1 MICPNLND
9 PEVKAKFD
17 QLLSLVPEYAYYLWD
32 KYEGEVPA
40 KYYNLS
46 NVLMDMPGLSTQVP
60 SITPSVTT
68 VEQKLEKFLSN
79 FGFTTEQLDGLKEA
93 TGYSIIGATDF
104 LEKTILVDKN
114 KIELSYTKEAAY
126 AIFNL
131 LGRKNLLRKDLIAS
145 ISLLP
150 EYDSLKSIYINSKL
164 ADYQIRE
171 LVAIDYLRT
180 KLFEAHKE
188 ALKTDNKAVSK
199 DVTAKNSLE
208 YTILK
213 IKQWWSGIVRK
224 YLKSYKLNQIENA
237 FNQIANDV
245 INDNTRLF
253 NPSVTTTYKKLEV
266 TGKQKEINDFLL
278 SLGVINSGSLALN
291 RQGTLT
297 RQSLNDLDY
306 FVPYYSKFGLF
317 EKIAEKYPNIEY
329 SEPYAG
335 VMGNRSLTLSAK
347 IGDVKIDFF
356 LPTNL
361 EESNKNKVVTIDG
374 VKYHHWK
381 NIFDAKIR
389 IGSKKHL
396 TDLAGFT
403 PFTKEDGL
411 LNTVGQRHYNFDFI
425 QSKRSA
431 SYNQVSNE
439 PITQSTG
446 ISIQTSPSL
455 LYNYALAFFK
465 DNGIAYSE
473 KSLYLDLL
481 SHFKGDT
488 KKAIVAYYKTYSQN
502 FKTFFGEIP
511 SRNTIN
517 AVLFGSTVE
526 NQSKPSVLVDE
537 QGEPIVFYHG
547 AGTKFDNFSK
557 DYFLSGEGAMA
568 YGAGFYATNYKPTA
582 DNYRD
587 TSKAAYETYKKLIK
601 EENQELLSLIKDLKE
616 DITEDSIN
624 SMLVGSTMVQFSLG
638 RTSQARTRLLELLGV
653 TETKALYI
661 ALTNPLQWRGEVS
674 KENLAILQDEFN
686 IKLESST
693 GGKVYR
699 EIQSKLGIS
708 DKEVSARMYQR
719 GIDGVVHDAAG
730 GMAVGG
736 FSHKKGERHVIF
748 FEPVQAKSVE
758 NSGLFSTNNENTYDP
773 VESKPTVQQKSNGSM
788 SNVMY
793 SKATLDDIK
802 NHYLRLEINLKL
814 AQDLLKD
821 PEYVSLDTYSKKIAY
836 ISNKVWQSET
846 QKIKDR
852 PSVTLIGNRIY
863 HTSTEYVKPHQILGY
878 ADTTALKINSKYIIN
893 GGKKIAWARYDDS
906 GVYVEID
913 PRYNFA
919 ADIVDLVET
928 VEEEEIRAEIEMMG
942 LQEALDAEKHA
953 LMEKLIQS
961 NELLIDGEV
970 LPLSNVMFQKTME
983 LSNVLKRGNVRKFGQ
998 IFDKLVAKFPGV
1010 TWAWDTSIDGAARVD
1025 LATGQILVNPYL
1037 VKEDTAWH
1045 EFSHFIIRGL
1055 RTSNP
1060 EAFSKLVAEVEKLH
1074 AQNPTGSSQ
1083 AYVEANY
1090 PELKGT
1096 AEFWEEVI
1104 ATEVGSQATEYTP
1117 KTGLYNTIVQFFT
1130 DILTDLGFV
1139 TPKFDTLGDIVTA
1152 LYNPNFEF
1160 EFYPTN
1166 SEVSDY
1172 MFSRVMPKD
1181 IDAFT
1186 EHLMRDPNN
1195 PDDFSPA
1202 IKQIQLISDAI
1213 TDQEFARLM
1222 DTNKYFTS
1230 EEIRKST
1237 SLRQAGAVFESSK
1250 GRIKAMA
1257 TKEDVAEAV
1266 LDLANYM
1273 QYMSIYFQGL
1283 IDHLQ
1288 TLSQDPNIPPGK
1300 KLGDIHRAFKQAL
1313 VVQRHIEEITG
1324 DRFNN
1329 QGALARSVFKPNTV
1343 SSIVQLAQTS
1353 AKQEVNTNPF
1363 LKNLF
1368 WLKQSLN
1375 SIVEKHNQYIQ
1386 EPILDELSEYYEEAT
1401 KGLTESINQDIQQLD
1416 SQLSKK
1422 SFDVVGQ
1429 ANKNSA
1435 DRTYRNRI
1443 VRAIS
1448 KVGNGVDSKFVVTY
1462 TDGAVQEFTNFRQFK
1477 QSFELPISVGNILN
1491 RIQDSKDDYTNKL
1504 PTRENLSKLLMD
1516 TNSELFAAFDTAT
1529 TTKNPGIQLV
1539 ASYLKGMDIS
1549 HRGSLTTL
1557 RSEMENLMQDII
1569 AEEGAQF
1576 GGSIVDV
1583 RSFYKPYYRETF
1595 LYEVVDGVLNKDKRI
1610 LVLNTATKTVEMR
1623 NYMTE
1628 QNYNIQHGMDDVAD
1642 LDPTDMSAEAVAR
1655 RSAAEQKVQEAIEN
1669 LEKFK
1674 EQYTERPFTDK
1685 YYEIQAKLPVEIR
1698 NKRNSIY
1705 QEMAAVREAF
1715 VGGEITEEAFELL
1728 RLNQAELDDME
1739 SLYDSL
1745 GNLKQGDAYDVA
1757 KAIIDW
1763 KTAKSNTEIPQF
1775 DANGMPLLDAKGQ
1788 PIVKIVPTTV
1798 YPKLSDETLN
1808 VFTRTLSSRKQ
1819 KLQSAIAAAESQ
1831 YKAAQNDSARQL
1843 ALRLKQ
1849 DAYDEYN
1856 RWASIYTRT
1865 TYSQAFYD
1873 ERALI
1878 TSEIQQLL
1886 GDRGDNLTELYEN
1899 LFNLL
1904 KGKKDRNGEYMP
1916 NEVSDGQRQTAK
1928 ELEER
1933 IEEIKGL
1940 TRSNSPLDKDSKD
1953 KLVLLVEQLQDLQS
1967 NVNSKAYE
1975 KTVEDIKASLRTQI
1989 ATANPTL
1996 DSSSIE
2002 RLVSQAFK
2010 QSAWYADNHIKKV
2023 RYDSQREETVLVEEP
2038 IFMWRVTRPN
2048 DESYIEEEAPSF
2060 LWFSP
2065 KVSTEFQNPNHV
2077 LGETTF
2083 KETTSGP
2090 YYNANY
2096 DSLRSNQKVLLGRMR
2111 DALNGA
2117 QSELYK
2123 KDKLGD
2129 IIPGIYKTGGELFLD
2144 FFSRNR
2150 PNPLK
2155 RWWNQQKEW
2164 LLGETRQALGDED
2177 ETFGIAEQTDAF
2189 GEPITRESRK
2199 LFVRYSRPMAAEEQ
2213 SYDIMTA
2220 IASYS
2225 ASAAR
2230 FRTHRKYQ
2238 STILAMEELLS
2249 GRKAPASLLNK
2260 QGSSSNKVIGDL
2272 IDRQLYGK
2280 GVNNP
2285 KNVFAKVA
2293 NGILHGA
2300 GRLAGAKSLGF
2311 NAISLFPNY
2320 FNGYKNN
2327 LADRRFYDLSY
2338 SDYLAAYKET
2348 MGLSLDFITG
2358 HAQTGN
2364 KPLRMQI
2371 IDFFGGTQ
2379 SNYEQEFKEL
2389 SNKGVF
2395 KYSKFHKFVS
2405 NLREYT
2411 EYDIAA
2417 QTTFA
2422 MLNKYRVPL
2431 TTGGEIKLKD
2441 AFHIVN
2447 GALAIKPDVVVSPQ
2461 LLRKIK
2467 DEIST
2472 ANYRAQGV
2480 YDSIGQPTVAKYAL
2494 VRQLLFLK
2502 KWVPMHAKT
2511 EWGVGNIHYGAGVKT
2526 VGANLAMMRFLQQTF
2541 FEYGRFWEASKNLTK
2556 AEKAALAKF
2565 RFNFFAYLTLG
2576 NVISQMALSLE
2587 CEDDGEADWKDYV
2600 CFLSKKI
2607 ANEAEGVFTL
2617 WGMNEMLFTYVQEQA
2632 NGTGFFEKLGW
2643 SVFGPFSV
2651 FRKFV
2656 DWDNGL
2662 YSTDPYYKYRPNS
2675 DKIDWDK
2682 THPTQA
2688 GKPGLGVLAMEILG
2702 TKGAMLGLD
2711 AKSIEFQNRAFNSYT
2726 PKTYTKELR
2735 TRYLENHDGLETMK
2749 TRTEEAQAKKQY
2761 KKQLKQLQKRVSA
2774 FEAAGEDV
2782 PQEIYD
2788 EMEVLNYNYSLRV
2801 SEIQDGREPN
2811 KVFTG
2816 VKPFYMSRPGLDL
2829 EEEEIPQTVEA
2840 PSSDEFD

>member
-17 QLLSLVPEYAYYLWD
+17 QLLSVVPEYAYYLWD
-32 KYEGEVPA
+32 KYEGEVPN

-46 NVLMDMPGLSTQVP
+46 NV
-60 SITPSVTT
+60 
-68 VEQKLEKFLSN
+68 
-79 FGFTTEQLDGLKEA
+79 
-93 TGYSIIGATDF
+93 
-104 LEKTILVDKN
+104 
-114 KIELSYTKEAAY
+114 
-126 AIFNL
+126 
-131 LGRKNLLRKDLIAS
+131 
-145 ISLLP
+145 
-150 EYDSLKSIYINSKL
+150 
-164 ADYQIRE
+164 
-171 LVAIDYLRT
+171 
-180 KLFEAHKE
+180 
-188 ALKTDNKAVSK
+188 
-199 DVTAKNSLE
+199 
-208 YTILK
+208 
-213 IKQWWSGIVRK
+213 
-224 YLKSYKLNQIENA
+224 
-237 FNQIANDV
+237 
-245 INDNTRLF
+245 
-253 NPSVTTTYKKLEV
+253 
-266 TGKQKEINDFLL
+266 
-278 SLGVINSGSLALN
+278 
-291 RQGTLT
+291 
-297 RQSLNDLDY
+297 
-306 FVPYYSKFGLF
+306 
-317 EKIAEKYPNIEY
+317 
-329 SEPYAG
+329 
-335 VMGNRSLTLSAK
+335 
-347 IGDVKIDFF
+347 
-356 LPTNL
+356 
-361 EESNKNKVVTIDG
+361 
-374 VKYHHWK
+374 
-381 NIFDAKIR
+381 
-389 IGSKKHL
+389 
-396 TDLAGFT
+396 
-403 PFTKEDGL
+403 
-411 LNTVGQRHYNFDFI
+411 
-425 QSKRSA
+425 
-431 SYNQVSNE
+431 
-439 PITQSTG
+439 
-446 ISIQTSPSL
+446 
-455 LYNYALAFFK
+455 
-465 DNGIAYSE
+465 
-473 KSLYLDLL
+473 
-481 SHFKGDT
+481 
-488 KKAIVAYYKTYSQN
+488 
-502 FKTFFGEIP
+502 
-511 SRNTIN
+511 
-517 AVLFGSTVE
+517 
-526 NQSKPSVLVDE
+526 
-537 QGEPIVFYHG
+537 
-547 AGTKFDNFSK
+547 
-557 DYFLSGEGAMA
+557 
-568 YGAGFYATNYKPTA
+568 
-582 DNYRD
+582 
-587 TSKAAYETYKKLIK
+587 
-601 EENQELLSLIKDLKE
+601 
-616 DITEDSIN
+616 
-624 SMLVGSTMVQFSLG
+624 
-638 RTSQARTRLLELLGV
+638 
-653 TETKALYI
+653 
-661 ALTNPLQWRGEVS
+661 
-674 KENLAILQDEFN
+674 
-686 IKLESST
+686 
-693 GGKVYR
+693 
-699 EIQSKLGIS
+699 
-708 DKEVSARMYQR
+708 
-719 GIDGVVHDAAG
+719 
-730 GMAVGG
+730 
-736 FSHKKGERHVIF
+736 
-748 FEPVQAKSVE
+748 
-758 NSGLFSTNNENTYDP
+758 
-773 VESKPTVQQKSNGSM
+773 
-788 SNVMY
+788 MY
-793 SKATLDDIK
+793 SKVGVEDIK
-802 NHYLRLEINLKL
+802 NHFLRLEINLKL

-836 ISNKVWQSET
+836 ICNKVWQSET
-846 QKIKDR
+846 QKIKER

-1055 RTSNP
+1055 KTSNP

-1074 AQNPTGSSQ
+1074 AENPTGSSQ

-1353 AKQEVNTNPF
+1353 AKQQVNTNPF

-1401 KGLTESINQDIQQLD
+1401 KGLIESINQDIQQLD

-1429 ANKNSA
+1429 ANKNNA
-1435 DRTYRNRI
+1435 DRTYRNRV

-1462 TDGAVQEFTNFRQFK
+1462 ADGAVQEFTNFRQFK

-1583 RSFYKPYYRETF
+1583 KSFYKPYYRETF

-1628 QNYNIQHGMDDVAD
+1628 QNYIIQHGMDEVAD
-1642 LDPTDMSAEAVAR
+1642 LDPADMSAEAVAR

-1745 GNLKQGDAYDVA
+1745 GNLKQGEAYDIA

-1763 KTAKSNTEIPQF
+1763 KNAKSNTEIPQF

-1808 VFTRTLSSRKQ
+1808 VFTRTLTSRKQ
-1819 KLQSAIAAAESQ
+1819 KLQAAVAAAENQ
-1831 YKAAQNDSARQL
+1831 YKAAQNDSGRQL

-1940 TRSNSPLDKDSKD
+1940 TRKNSPLDKDSKD
-1953 KLVLLVEQLQDLQS
+1953 KLVLLVQQLQDLQS

-2096 DSLRSNQKVLLGRMR
+2096 DGLRSNQKVLLGRMR
-2111 DALNGA
+2111 DALNSA

-2129 IIPGIYKTGGELFLD
+2129 IIPGIYKTGGELFIDLITGR
-2144 FFSRNR
+2144 S
-2150 PNPLK
+2150 NPLK

-2327 LADRRFYDLSY
+2327 LADRRFYDLTY

-2389 SNKGVF
+2389 SNKGFF

-2480 YDSIGQPTVAKYAL
+2480 YDNIGQPTVAKYAL

-2576 NVISQMALSLE
+2576 NIISQMALSLE

-2643 SVFGPFSV
+2643 SIFGPFSV

-2788 EMEVLNYNYSLRV
+2788 EMEVLNSNYSVRL
-2801 SEIQDGREPN
+2801 SEIQAGREPN

-2829 EEEEIPQTVEA
+2829 EEEEISQAVEA

>member
-17 QLLSLVPEYAYYLWD
+17 QLLSVVPEYAYYLWD

-40 KYYNLS
+40 KYYNLVGATGLVAGKVAKGVQELFVS
-46 NVLMDMPGLSTQVP
+46 NPGLNAVGTPQQYSAYLDSIFPDSQVKDIVYHDGGQGKIKEEGFRKDMIGIADGGVLGDGFYFYVDRNKRYDDWRSDTESVLLNITNLSTRKDIIDQSSYVGQKPTIGSSLYEMALSELSGIPHDSKRQNP
-60 SITPSVTT
+60 SGLHGKYIGNYS
-68 VEQKLEKFLSN
+68 
-79 FGFTTEQLDGLKEA
+79 EQL
-93 TGYSIIGATDF
+93 
-104 LEKTILVDKN
+104 
-114 KIELSYTKEAAY
+114 
-126 AIFNL
+126 
-131 LGRKNLLRKDLIAS
+131 
-145 ISLLP
+145 
-150 EYDSLKSIYINSKL
+150 
-164 ADYQIRE
+164 
-171 LVAIDYLRT
+171 
-180 KLFEAHKE
+180 
-188 ALKTDNKAVSK
+188 
-199 DVTAKNSLE
+199 
-208 YTILK
+208 
-213 IKQWWSGIVRK
+213 
-224 YLKSYKLNQIENA
+224 
-237 FNQIANDV
+237 
-245 INDNTRLF
+245 
-253 NPSVTTTYKKLEV
+253 
-266 TGKQKEINDFLL
+266 
-278 SLGVINSGSLALN
+278 
-291 RQGTLT
+291 
-297 RQSLNDLDY
+297 
-306 FVPYYSKFGLF
+306 
-317 EKIAEKYPNIEY
+317 
-329 SEPYAG
+329 
-335 VMGNRSLTLSAK
+335 AK
-347 IGDVKIDFF
+347 IG
-356 LPTNL
+356 
-361 EESNKNKVVTIDG
+361 IDG
-374 VKYHHWK
+374 LTGPRGGNTEIVVFEPEQIH
-381 NIFDAKIR
+381 IL
-389 IGSKKHL
+389 GSQK
-396 TDLAGFT
+396 DIAGF
-403 PFTKEDGL
+403 
-411 LNTVGQRHYNFDFI
+411 
-425 QSKRSA
+425 
-431 SYNQVSNE
+431 
-439 PITQSTG
+439 
-446 ISIQTSPSL
+446 
-455 LYNYALAFFK
+455 
-465 DNGIAYSE
+465 
-473 KSLYLDLL
+473 
-481 SHFKGDT
+481 
-488 KKAIVAYYKTYSQN
+488 KKFVAT
-502 FKTFFGEIP
+502 
-511 SRNTIN
+511 
-517 AVLFGSTVE
+517 
-526 NQSKPSVLVDE
+526 
-537 QGEPIVFYHG
+537 
-547 AGTKFDNFSK
+547 
-557 DYFLSGEGAMA
+557 
-568 YGAGFYATNYKPTA
+568 
-582 DNYRD
+582 
-587 TSKAAYETYKKLIK
+587 
-601 EENQELLSLIKDLKE
+601 
-616 DITEDSIN
+616 
-624 SMLVGSTMVQFSLG
+624 STM
-638 RTSQARTRLLELLGV
+638 
-653 TETKALYI
+653 
-661 ALTNPLQWRGEVS
+661 
-674 KENLAILQDEFN
+674 
-686 IKLESST
+686 
-693 GGKVYR
+693 
-699 EIQSKLGIS
+699 
-708 DKEVSARMYQR
+708 
-719 GIDGVVHDAAG
+719 
-730 GMAVGG
+730 
-736 FSHKKGERHVIF
+736 
-748 FEPVQAKSVE
+748 
-758 NSGLFSTNNENTYDP
+758 
-773 VESKPTVQQKSNGSM
+773 PTT
-788 SNVMY
+788 MY
-793 SKATLDDIK
+793 SKVTLEDIK
-802 NHYLRLEINLKL
+802 NHFLRLEVNLKL
-814 AQDLLKD
+814 AQDLLND
-821 PEYVSLDTYSKKIAY
+821 PEYNKLDTYGGKIAY
-836 ISNKVWQSET
+836 VGNKMWQAEI
-846 QKIKDR
+846 QKIQDL
-852 PSVTLIGNRIY
+852 PSITLMGNRIY
-863 HTSTEYVKPHQILGY
+863 HTSTKYVQPHQILKY
-878 ADTTALKINSKYIIN
+878 AETTALKINSKYVIN
-893 GGKKIAWARYDDS
+893 GGKKIAWARFDES
-906 GVYVEID
+906 GVYIEFD
-913 PRYNFA
+913 PRHNYATEIIDF
-919 ADIVDLVET
+919 VESM
-928 VEEEEIRAEIEMMG
+928 EEEEMRAEVELLV
-942 LQEALDAEKHA
+942 LQEALGAEEHA

-970 LPLSNVMFQKTME
+970 LPLSNIMFQKSME
-983 LSNVLKRGNVRKFGQ
+983 LANVLKRGNVAKFGQ

-1010 TWAWDTSIDGAARVD
+1010 TWAWSTTIDGAARVD

-1037 VKEDTAWH
+1037 VKEDTPWH
-1045 EFSHFIIRGL
+1045 EFSHFIVRGL
-1055 RTSNP
+1055 KTSNP
-1060 EAFSKLVAEVEKLH
+1060 EAFSKLVEEVERLH
-1074 AQNPTGSSQ
+1074 EENPTGSSYS
-1083 AYVEANY
+1083 YVEANY

-1096 AEFWEEVI
+1096 EEFYEEVI
-1104 ATEVGSQATEYTP
+1104 ATEIGSQATDYTP
-1117 KTGLYNTIVQFFT
+1117 KTGLYNTIVEFFT
-1130 DILTDLGFV
+1130 NILTDLGFV
-1139 TPKFDTLGDIVTA
+1139 SPKFDTLNDIVTA

-1160 EFYPTN
+1160 QFYPTN
-1166 SEVSDY
+1166 SEVSAY
-1172 MFSRVMPKD
+1172 MWSRVMPDQVD
-1181 IDAFT
+1181 IFT
-1186 EHLMRDPNN
+1186 EHLMRDPAN

-1202 IKQIQLISDAI
+1202 IRQIQLISDAI

-1288 TLSQDPNIPPGK
+1288 TISQDPNIPPGK

-1353 AKQEVNTNPF
+1353 SKQEVNSNPF

-1401 KGLTESINQDIQQLD
+1401 KTLAETINKDIEQLD

-1422 SFDVVGQ
+1422 SFDIVGQ
-1429 ANKNSA
+1429 ANKNNA

-1443 VRAIS
+1443 VRSVS
-1448 KVGNGVDSKFVVTY
+1448 KVGNTADSKFVVTY
-1462 TDGAVQEFTNFRQFK
+1462 TDGAIQEFTNFRQFK
-1477 QSFELPISVGNILN
+1477 QSFDLPISVGNILN

-1504 PTRENLSKLLMD
+1504 PTRENLSSLLMD

-1529 TTKNPGIQLV
+1529 ATKNPGIQLV

-1549 HRGSLTTL
+1549 HRGSLASL
-1557 RSEMENLMQDII
+1557 RGEMESLMQDII

-1576 GGSIVDV
+1576 AGSIVDV
-1583 RSFYKPYYRETF
+1583 KSFYKPYYREAF

-1628 QNYNIQHGMDDVAD
+1628 QNFIIQHGMDEVSD
-1642 LDPTDMSAEAVAR
+1642 LDPNDMSAAAVAR
-1655 RSAAEQKVQEAIEN
+1655 RSAAEQNVNEAIEN

-1674 EQYTERPFTDK
+1674 AEYTERPFTDK
-1685 YYEIQAKLPVEIR
+1685 YYEIQGKLPLEIR

-1728 RLNQAELDDME
+1728 RLNQAELDEME

-1745 GNLKQGDAYDVA
+1745 GNLKTGDAYDVA
-1757 KAIIDW
+1757 KSIIDW
-1763 KTAKSNTEIPQF
+1763 KNAKANTEIPQM
-1775 DANGMPLLDAKGQ
+1775 DANGNPLLDATGQ

-1808 VFTRTLSSRKQ
+1808 VFTRTLASRKQ
-1819 KLQSAIAAAESQ
+1819 KLQAALVASENQ
-1831 YKAAQNDSARQL
+1831 YRAAQNESGRQL
-1843 ALRLKQ
+1843 ALKLKQ
-1849 DAYDEYN
+1849 DALDEYN

-1865 TYSQAFYD
+1865 TYSQSFYD

-1878 TSEIQQLL
+1878 TDEIQQLL
-1886 GDRGDNLTELYEN
+1886 GDRGDNLNDLYEN

-1904 KGKKDRNGEYMP
+1904 RGKKDRNGEYMP

-1933 IEEIKGL
+1933 IEEIKYL
-1940 TRSNSPLDKDSKD
+1940 TRKNSPLDKDTKD
-1953 KLVLLVEQLQDLQS
+1953 NLVLLVEKLQNLQN

-1975 KTVEDIKASLRTQI
+1975 NTVEEIKASLRTQI

-2010 QSAWYADNHIKKV
+2010 QSAWYANNHIKKV
-2023 RYDSQREETVLVEEP
+2023 RYDSVRGETVLVEEP

-2083 KETTSGP
+2083 KETTSGA
-2090 YYNANY
+2090 YYNSNY
-2096 DSLRSNQKVLLGRMR
+2096 DALRGNQKVLLGRMR
-2111 DALNGA
+2111 DALTNA

-2129 IIPGIYKTGGELFLD
+2129 IIPGIYKTSGELFID
-2144 FFSRNR
+2144 FISRGA
-2150 PNPLK
+2150 NPLK

-2199 LFVRYSRPMAAEEQ
+2199 LFVRYSRPMAAEDQ

-2225 ASAAR
+2225 ASSAR

-2249 GRKAPASLLNK
+2249 GRKAPSSLLNK
-2260 QGSSSNKVIGDL
+2260 QGSSTNKVVGDL

-2285 KNVFAKVA
+2285 KNTFAKIA

-2379 SNYEQEFKEL
+2379 SNYEQEFKDL
-2389 SNKGVF
+2389 SNKGFF

-2441 AFHIVN
+2441 AFHLVN
-2447 GALAIKPDVVVSPQ
+2447 GVVSIKPDVDVSPQ

-2480 YDSIGQPTVAKYAL
+2480 YDNIGQPTVAKYAL

-2502 KWVPMHAKT
+2502 KWLPMHAKT
-2511 EWGVGNIHYGAGVKT
+2511 EWGVGNIHYGAGVRT

-2541 FEYGRFWEASKNLTK
+2541 FEYGRFWEASKNLTQ

-2565 RFNFFAYLTLG
+2565 RFNFFAYVTLG
-2576 NVISQMALSLE
+2576 NIISQMALSLQ
-2587 CEDDGEADWKDYV
+2587 CEDDGEADWKDYT
-2600 CFLSKKI
+2600 CFLTKKI

-2643 SVFGPFSV
+2643 SIFGPFSV

-2656 DWDNGL
+2656 DWDSGL

-2688 GKPGLGVLAMEILG
+2688 GKPGLGVLAMEMLG
-2702 TKGAMLGLD
+2702 AKGVMLGLD

-2774 FEAAGEDV
+2774 FEAAGEQV
-2782 PQEIYD
+2782 PQEVY
-2788 EMEVLNYNYSLRV
+2788 EQMEALNSNYSIRV
-2801 SEIQDGREPN
+2801 SEIQAGREPN
-2811 KVFTG
+2811 KIFTG
-2816 VKPFYMSRPGLDL
+2816 VKPFYKARPGLDL
-2829 EEEEIPQTVEA
+2829 EEQEIPQKVE
-2840 PSSDEFD
+2840 PVNLDDTD

>member
-40 KYYNLS
+40 KYYNL
-46 NVLMDMPGLSTQVP
+46 
-60 SITPSVTT
+60 
-68 VEQKLEKFLSN
+68 
-79 FGFTTEQLDGLKEA
+79 A
-93 TGYSIIGATDF
+93 GATDLVAGEVAKGVQELF
-104 LEKTILVDKN
+104 VSNPELNSIGTPQQYSAYLNTIFPDSKVKDIVYHGTPDGRFDSFDINQAGKNTRQSTQGIYFTDSKKTADFYAEGSIDFSQFESLEEYNAVKTAKVFPAVLNAKNLKLVDN
-114 KIELSYTKEAAY
+114 PQAQDRQGDAV
-126 AIFNL
+126 
-131 LGRKNLLRKDLIAS
+131 LRTID
-145 ISLLP
+145 
-150 EYDSLKSIYINSKL
+150 KL
-164 ADYQIRE
+164 ADNG
-171 LVAIDYLRT
+171 LV
-180 KLFEAHKE
+180 
-188 ALKTDNKAVSK
+188 
-199 DVTAKNSLE
+199 
-208 YTILK
+208 
-213 IKQWWSGIVRK
+213 G
-224 YLKSYKLNQIENA
+224 
-237 FNQIANDV
+237 
-245 INDNTRLF
+245 
-253 NPSVTTTYKKLEV
+253 
-266 TGKQKEINDFLL
+266 
-278 SLGVINSGSLALN
+278 
-291 RQGTLT
+291 
-297 RQSLNDLDY
+297 DLDFAHQY
-306 FVPYYSKFGLF
+306 IVF
-317 EKIAEKYPNIEY
+317 EPEQVHIL
-329 SEPYAG
+329 
-335 VMGNRSLTLSAK
+335 GNK
-347 IGDVKIDFF
+347 QDI
-356 LPTNL
+356 
-361 EESNKNKVVTIDG
+361 
-374 VKYHHWK
+374 
-381 NIFDAKIR
+381 
-389 IGSKKHL
+389 
-396 TDLAGFT
+396 AGFKK
-403 PFTKEDGL
+403 F
-411 LNTVGQRHYNFDFI
+411 VA
-425 QSKRSA
+425 SA
-431 SYNQVSNE
+431 
-439 PITQSTG
+439 
-446 ISIQTSPSL
+446 
-455 LYNYALAFFK
+455 
-465 DNGIAYSE
+465 
-473 KSLYLDLL
+473 
-481 SHFKGDT
+481 
-488 KKAIVAYYKTYSQN
+488 
-502 FKTFFGEIP
+502 
-511 SRNTIN
+511 
-517 AVLFGSTVE
+517 
-526 NQSKPSVLVDE
+526 
-537 QGEPIVFYHG
+537 
-547 AGTKFDNFSK
+547 
-557 DYFLSGEGAMA
+557 
-568 YGAGFYATNYKPTA
+568 
-582 DNYRD
+582 
-587 TSKAAYETYKKLIK
+587 
-601 EENQELLSLIKDLKE
+601 
-616 DITEDSIN
+616 
-624 SMLVGSTMVQFSLG
+624 
-638 RTSQARTRLLELLGV
+638 
-653 TETKALYI
+653 
-661 ALTNPLQWRGEVS
+661 
-674 KENLAILQDEFN
+674 
-686 IKLESST
+686 
-693 GGKVYR
+693 
-699 EIQSKLGIS
+699 
-708 DKEVSARMYQR
+708 
-719 GIDGVVHDAAG
+719 
-730 GMAVGG
+730 
-736 FSHKKGERHVIF
+736 
-748 FEPVQAKSVE
+748 PV
-758 NSGLFSTNNENTYDP
+758 
-773 VESKPTVQQKSNGSM
+773 

-942 LQEALDAEKHA
+942 LQEALDAEQHA

-1074 AQNPTGSSQ
+1074 AENPTGSSQ

-1130 DILTDLGFV
+1130 NILTDLGFV

-1401 KGLTESINQDIQQLD
+1401 KGLIESINQDIQQLD

-1429 ANKNSA
+1429 ANKNNA

-1745 GNLKQGDAYDVA
+1745 GNLKQGEAYDVA

-1886 GDRGDNLTELYEN
+1886 GDRGDNLTDLYEN

-1928 ELEER
+1928 ELEQR

-1940 TRSNSPLDKDSKD
+1940 TRKNSPLDKDSKD
-1953 KLVLLVEQLQDLQS
+1953 KLVILVQKLQDLQS
-1967 NVNSKAYE
+1967 NVNSKAYD

-2096 DSLRSNQKVLLGRMR
+2096 DGLRSNQKVLLGRMR

-2389 SNKGVF
+2389 SNKGFF

-2511 EWGVGNIHYGAGVKT
+2511 EWGVGNIHYGAGVRT

-2643 SVFGPFSV
+2643 SIFGPFSV

-2788 EMEVLNYNYSLRV
+2788 EMEVLNSNYSVRV
-2801 SEIQDGREPN
+2801 SEIQAGREPN

-2829 EEEEIPQTVEA
+2829 EEEEIPQAVEA
-2840 PSSDEFD
+2840 PSFDEFD